1 MQLQNKATSTA
12 RNLVGLPL
20 LLVGVSTLIAQ
31 SVGTFTPTG
40 NMTMPRSQH
49 TATLLLDGRVLL
61 AGGVIIDRPTS
72 ATEIFHPTANAE
84 IYDPSTGLFTPTGSM
99 TSARSSHIATL
110 LADGRVLIV
119 GGGAS
124 GTAELYDPSTGAF
137 TATGNLPPTH
147 GVATATL
154 LNDGRVL
161 VVGYTINSADLY
173 DPSSGTFTQ
182 AGPRLAEGPRTPVL
196 QPDGNVLL
204 LPTGDLGGFSVELYN
219 PRTNTFSRSAW
230 PFAAGFEQFEYA
242 FIGYSTGSAN
252 LLSNGKVLVTL
263 HSVEGVANY
272 YALLFDSS
280 TGTFAGTGVLN
291 HGRRHQS
298 ATSLSDATVL
308 ITGGVGDQCGQFP
321 PKAEVYDPVSGKF
334 SLTDSTNPYR
344 NSYTATLLR
353 NGQVLIA
360 GGVGCPKAGS
370 AYSQLASAE
379 LYRPVSTPLPPPGLL
394 SLSGDGRGPGAVQH
408 ADTFQLVSAGSP
420 AVAGEILTVY
430 CNGLAEGSV
439 IPPQVSIG
447 GRMAEIVWFG
457 NTPGYAGLN
466 QINVRVPSGVAP
478 GPAVPLRLTYIGRPS
493 NEVTISVR

>member
-1 MQLQNKATSTA
+1 MQLQNKATRTA
-12 RNLVGLPL
+12 CGVVGLPL
-20 LLVGVSTLIAQ
+20 LLVSASTLVAQ

-40 NMTMPRSQH
+40 NMTAPRSQH
-49 TATLLLDGRVLL
+49 TATPLFDGRVLL
-61 AGGVIIDRPTS
+61 AGGVVIDRPTPTS
-72 ATEIFHPTANAE
+72 ERFQPTASAE
-84 IYDPSTGLFTPTGSM
+84 TYDPSTGLFTPTGSM
-99 TSARSSHIATL
+99 TNARSNHTATL

-119 GGGAS
+119 GGAS
-124 GTAELYDPSTGAF
+124 RTAELYDPSTGVF
-137 TATGNLPPTH
+137 SATGSLPRTQ
-147 GVATATL
+147 GVASATL
-154 LNDGRVL
+154 LRDGRVF
-161 VVGYTINSADLY
+161 VVGYNSADADLY
-173 DPSSGTFTQ
+173 DPSSGTFTSV
-182 AGPRLAEGPRTPVL
+182 GPRLAEGPRAPVL

-204 LPTGDLGGFSVELYN
+204 LPTWAWGTSQAIELYN
-219 PRTNTFSRSAW
+219 PRNNTFSRSAW
-230 PFAAGFEQFEYA
+230 PFVQSFDLFDYFAV
-242 FIGYSTGSAN
+242 GYSTASAN
-252 LLSNGKVLVTL
+252 LLNNGKVLLTL
-263 HSVEGVANY
+263 RSVEGFENY
-272 YALLFDSS
+272 YALLFDPA
-280 TGTFAGTGVLN
+280 TETFSGTGALTF
-291 HGRRHQS
+291 GRLDQS
-298 ATSLSDATVL
+298 ATSLSDGTVL
-308 ITGGVGDQCGQFP
+308 LTGGVGHQCGQVP

-360 GGVGCPKAGS
+360 GGVGCPKAGN
-370 AYSQLASAE
+370 AYSQLAGAE
-379 LYRPVSTPLPPPGLL
+379 LYRPVSTPPPPPGLL